1 MLRECISSLV
11 QILYWFDVSLRPFN
25 LRNFNNLTI
34 FPIAENKTALYYLYT
49 VTDYIYSEINT
60 MSEALK
66 ILNNIRTLRAQA
78 RECTLETLEE
88 MLEKLEVVVNERREE
103 ESQAQA
109 EIEERTRKLQQYR
122 DMLIA
127 DGIDPNELL
136 QSVGSSKVVGKA
148 KRAARPAKYQYTDEN
163 GEVKTWTGQGRT
175 PAVIKK
181 AIDEQGKTLDDFL
194 L

>member
-1 MLRECISSLV
+1 
-11 QILYWFDVSLRPFN
+11 
-25 LRNFNNLTI
+25 
-34 FPIAENKTALYYLYT
+34 
-49 VTDYIYSEINT
+49 

-66 ILNNIRTLRAQA
+66 ILNNIRSLRAQA

-103 ESQAQA
+103 ESHAQA
-109 EIEERTRKLQQYR
+109 ENEERSRKLQQYR
-122 DMLIA
+122 EMLIA

-136 QSVGSSKVVGKA
+136 STLAAVKAPGKT
-148 KRAARPAKYQYTDEN
+148 KRAARPAKYKYIDEN
-163 GEVKTWTGQGRT
+163 GESKTWTGQGRT

-181 AIDEQGKTLDDFL
+181 ALDDGKSLDDFL

>member
-1 MLRECISSLV
+1 
-11 QILYWFDVSLRPFN
+11 
-25 LRNFNNLTI
+25 
-34 FPIAENKTALYYLYT
+34 
-49 VTDYIYSEINT
+49 

-78 RECTLETLEE
+78 RECSLETLEE

-103 ESQAQA
+103 ESHAQA
-109 EIEERTRKLQQYR
+109 ENAERTRKLEQYR
-122 DMLIA
+122 EMLLA

-136 QSVGSSKVVGKA
+136 QALTETKTPGKA
-148 KRAARPAKYQYTDEN
+148 RRPARPAKYAYVDEN
-163 GEVKTWTGQGRT
+163 GENRTWTGQGRT

-181 AIDEQGKTLDDFL
+181 AIEEQGKQLDDFL

>member
-1 MLRECISSLV
+1 
-11 QILYWFDVSLRPFN
+11 
-25 LRNFNNLTI
+25 
-34 FPIAENKTALYYLYT
+34 
-49 VTDYIYSEINT
+49 

-78 RECTLETLEE
+78 RECSLETLEE

-136 QSVGSSKVVGKA
+136 QSLGSTKVAGKS

-181 AIDEQGKTLDDFL
+181 AIEEQGKSLDDFL

>member
-1 MLRECISSLV
+1 M
-11 QILYWFDVSLRPFN
+11 N
-25 LRNFNNLTI
+25 
-34 FPIAENKTALYYLYT
+34 
-49 VTDYIYSEINT
+49 
-60 MSEALK
+60 EALK

-103 ESQAQA
+103 NNQAQA
-109 EIEERTRKLQQYR
+109 AIEKHTLKLQQYR

-136 QSVGSSKVVGKA
+136 KSMNTIKPLNKN
-148 KRAARPAKYQYTDEN
+148 KRATRPAKYQYIN
-163 GEVKTWTGQGRT
+163 KHGEIKTWTGQGRT
-175 PAVIKK
+175 PSIIKQ
-181 AIDEQGKTLDDFL
+181 AIDENNKTLKDFL

>member
-1 MLRECISSLV
+1 
-11 QILYWFDVSLRPFN
+11 
-25 LRNFNNLTI
+25 
-34 FPIAENKTALYYLYT
+34 
-49 VTDYIYSEINT
+49 

-109 EIEERTRKLQQYR
+109 EVEERTRKLQQYR

-136 QSVGSSKVVGKA
+136 STLAAVKTPGKA
-148 KRAARPAKYQYTDEN
+148 KRAARPAKYSYVDEN
-163 GEVKTWTGQGRT
+163 GENKTWTGQGRT
-175 PAVIKK
+175 PAVIKV
-181 AIDEQGKTLDDFL
+181 AIEEKGKKLEDFL

>member
-1 MLRECISSLV
+1 
-11 QILYWFDVSLRPFN
+11 
-25 LRNFNNLTI
+25 
-34 FPIAENKTALYYLYT
+34 
-49 VTDYIYSEINT
+49 

-103 ESQAQA
+103 GSQSQA
-109 EIEERTRKLQQYR
+109 EIEERARKLQQYR
-122 DMLIA
+122 EMLIA

-136 QSVGSSKVVGKA
+136 QASAAAKAAGKA
-148 KRAARPAKYQYTDEN
+148 KRPAKYQYKDEN
-163 GEVKTWTGQGRT
+163 GELKTWTGQGRT

-181 AIDEQGKTLDDFL
+181 AIEEQGKSLDDFL

>member
-1 MLRECISSLV
+1 MPCRCVIFVL
-11 QILYWFDVSLRPFN
+11 N
-25 LRNFNNLTI
+25 LLNFNNLTI
-34 FPIAENKTALYYLYT
+34 LPIAENKTALYYLCT
-49 VTDYIYSEINT
+49 VTNNIYFEINP

-78 RECTLETLEE
+78 RECSLETLEE

-103 ESQAQA
+103 ENQAQA

-122 DMLIA
+122 EMLIA

-136 QSVGSSKVVGKA
+136 QSLGANKVAGKA

-163 GEVKTWTGQGRT
+163 GELKTWTGQGRT

-181 AIDEQGKTLDDFL
+181 AIEEQGKSLDDFL

>member
-1 MLRECISSLV
+1 
-11 QILYWFDVSLRPFN
+11 
-25 LRNFNNLTI
+25 
-34 FPIAENKTALYYLYT
+34 
-49 VTDYIYSEINT
+49 

-103 ESQAQA
+103 ESAAAA

-122 DMLIA
+122 EMLIA

-136 QSVGSSKVVGKA
+136 NSMAAAKTGTKANALLVLLNIATLMRTAKLKPGLARVVLLLLSRKQWMSKV
-148 KRAARPAKYQYTDEN
+148 N
-163 GEVKTWTGQGRT
+163 SWTT
-175 PAVIKK
+175 S
-181 AIDEQGKTLDDFL
+181 
-194 L
+194 

>member
-1 MLRECISSLV
+1 
-11 QILYWFDVSLRPFN
+11 
-25 LRNFNNLTI
+25 
-34 FPIAENKTALYYLYT
+34 
-49 VTDYIYSEINT
+49 

-78 RECTLETLEE
+78 RECSLETLEE

-103 ESQAQA
+103 DTHAQA
-109 EIEERTRKLQQYR
+109 ENAERSRKLEQYR
-122 DMLIA
+122 EMLIA

-136 QSVGSSKVVGKA
+136 QTLSETKVAGKS
-148 KRAARPAKYQYTDEN
+148 KRAARPAKYSYVDEN
-163 GEVKTWTGQGRT
+163 GENRTWTGQGRT

-181 AIDEQGKTLDDFL
+181 AIEEQGKQLDDFL

>member
-1 MLRECISSLV
+1 
-11 QILYWFDVSLRPFN
+11 
-25 LRNFNNLTI
+25 
-34 FPIAENKTALYYLYT
+34 
-49 VTDYIYSEINT
+49 

-78 RECTLETLEE
+78 RECSLETLEE

-103 ESQAQA
+103 ETQAQA

-136 QSVGSSKVVGKA
+136 ASLGTAKTQGKA
-148 KRAARPAKYQYTDEN
+148 KRAARPAKYQYIDEN
-163 GEVKTWTGQGRT
+163 GETKTWTGQGRT
-175 PAVIKK
+175 PAVIKA
-181 AIDEQGKTLDDFL
+181 AIEEQGKQLDDFL

>member
-1 MLRECISSLV
+1 
-11 QILYWFDVSLRPFN
+11 
-25 LRNFNNLTI
+25 
-34 FPIAENKTALYYLYT
+34 
-49 VTDYIYSEINT
+49 

-103 ESQAQA
+103 ESHAQA
-109 EIEERTRKLQQYR
+109 ENQERTRKLQQYR
-122 DMLIA
+122 EMLIA

-136 QSVGSSKVVGKA
+136 STLAAVKAPGKA
-148 KRAARPAKYQYTDEN
+148 KRAARPAKYKYTDEN
-163 GEVKTWTGQGRT
+163 GESKTWTGQGRT

-181 AIDEQGKTLDDFL
+181 AIEEQGKQLDDFL

>member
-1 MLRECISSLV
+1 
-11 QILYWFDVSLRPFN
+11 
-25 LRNFNNLTI
+25 
-34 FPIAENKTALYYLYT
+34 
-49 VTDYIYSEINT
+49 

-103 ESQAQA
+103 ESAAAA

-122 DMLIA
+122 EMLIA

-136 QSVGSSKVVGKA
+136 NSLAAVKSGTKA
-148 KRAARPAKYQYTDEN
+148 KRAARPAKYSYVDEN
-163 GEVKTWTGQGRT
+163 GETKTWTGQGRM
-175 PAVIKK
+175 PK
-181 AIDEQGKTLDDFL
+181 AIADQIAQGLELKDFEIVPAPGGAERLGQTHRRRQVAGGTEVRRL
-194 L
+194 LGR

>member
-1 MLRECISSLV
+1 
-11 QILYWFDVSLRPFN
+11 
-25 LRNFNNLTI
+25 
-34 FPIAENKTALYYLYT
+34 
-49 VTDYIYSEINT
+49 

-78 RECTLETLEE
+78 RECSLETLEE
-88 MLEKLEVVVNERREE
+88 MLEKLEVVVNERRDEDN
-103 ESQAQA
+103 QAQA
-109 EIEERTRKLQQYR
+109 EVEERTRKLQQYR

-136 QSVGSSKVVGKA
+136 STLAAATAPGKA
-148 KRAARPAKYQYTDEN
+148 KRAARPAKYSYIDEN
-163 GEVKTWTGQGRT
+163 GESKTWTGQGRT

-181 AIDEQGKTLDDFL
+181 AIEEQGKKLEDFL